1 MADPT
6 ATSADGIQSPVA
18 TRDAPS
24 SHGFFDPSAIPTAA
38 ARQVQQVVILG
49 GTFFST
55 VVALLAS
62 AFGVVT
68 ALAWSRAIFDW
79 LPTVPL
85 LDFYDPLVRE
95 FADAGVT
102 TFVAMVVVL
111 FLGVAPE
118 GEGVD
123 VLEDVGRAGGLVVER
138 YDLQLAPLAEV
149 TPGGQ
154 VRGQPGDRR
163 AVARRRR

>member
-6 ATSADGIQSPVA
+6 DTSADGIQSPVA
-18 TRDAPS
+18 THDAPS
-24 SHGFFDPSAIPTAA
+24 SHGFFDPSALPTAA
-38 ARQVQQVVILG
+38 AHQVQQVVILG

-62 AFGVVT
+62 AFGVVA

-85 LDFYDPLVRE
+85 LDFHDPLVRE

-102 TFVAMVVVL
+102 TVVAVVVVL
-111 FLGVAPE
+111 FLGVVNARLKTRGKLPSFPPQQQTT
-118 GEGVD
+118 GD
-123 VLEDVGRAGGLVVER
+123 A
-138 YDLQLAPLAEV
+138 
-149 TPGGQ
+149 TPQ
-154 VRGQPGDRR
+154 RTD
-163 AVARRRR
+163 